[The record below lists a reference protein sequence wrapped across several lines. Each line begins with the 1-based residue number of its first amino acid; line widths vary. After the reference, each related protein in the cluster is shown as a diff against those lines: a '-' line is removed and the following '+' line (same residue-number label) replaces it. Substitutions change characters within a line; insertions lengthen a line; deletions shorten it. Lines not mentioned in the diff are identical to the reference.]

1 MSITQRGEELCFD
14 ENQFIVSKTDL
25 KGKITYANDL
35 FIKISGYSEEEL
47 IGTPHNILR
56 HPDMPRAVFKLLW
69 DKVQRGDEIFAYV
82 KNRTKSGYFYWVH
95 AYITPIID
103 TKTGSTIGYH
113 SVRRAPNPK
122 GIAVIEPLYRKMVDA
137 EKNGGIQN
145 SLSLLE
151 NTLSDLKVSY
161 AEFILSYE

>member
-69 DKVQRGDEIFAYV
+69 DKVQKGDEIFAYV
-82 KNRTKSGYFYWVH
+82 KNRTCLYYAHYRHENRFYYRVSFRKTCSKS
-95 AYITPIID
+95 
-103 TKTGSTIGYH
+103 
-113 SVRRAPNPK
+113 
-122 GIAVIEPLYRKMVDA
+122 
-137 EKNGGIQN
+137 
-145 SLSLLE
+145 
-151 NTLSDLKVSY
+151 
-161 AEFILSYE
+161 